1 MDADHVLKSGAR
13 LHVISQI
20 SQIVLKA
27 KEQLELWVQLKPLMP
42 SLEIYEEVLRETVSE
57 IRQLS
62 KKKYH
67 KPSFSL
73 IK

>member
-1 MDADHVLKSGAR
+1 MDADHVLKSGAG
-13 LHVISQI
+13 LHVISPI

-27 KEQLELWVQLKPLMP
+27 KEQLELQVRLKPLMHT
-42 SLEIYEEVLRETVSE
+42 LEKYEEVSRETVPK

-67 KPSFSL
+67 KLSFSL